1 MGAIEKAKGKIST
14 LDFFCIGFGAIV
26 GVGWAVFVN
35 RWIANAGGPIPSASG
50 YLMCLVLLVPV
61 ALCYAELVPMMPVA
75 GGGAAFAYQAFGQ
88 NTAFVSGWAAF
99 GGFVLILPW
108 EAIMVSS
115 ILAYAFPTLIMAGAP
130 LYEIMG
136 EQVYFPQIIVG
147 TIVAIMLFYI
157 NYKGTKGAASYQK
170 IITIIFLVLGTST
183 IVAAIT
189 HFNPDNLMPL
199 YENVRNKAHTNA
211 FGGILSVMMMAP
223 FFLAGF
229 ETIPQ
234 AVEDAA
240 GKVSAVGKT
249 VVLAVAAACLY
260 YAFAIIGFGGAMPWR
275 EFWFDLSF
283 PAAGNLF
290 PYIMGGGAGVFWYGV
305 IIFVA
310 VISLTTTWN
319 GFMIASP
326 RLLMGMGR
334 ANMIPKIFAQQHPK
348 TKVPM
353 AGLIASFVI
362 SLTGPFLGLGLSD
375 AITEVCAAGFV
386 LSWALTSSSAFRLRI
401 TEPDTPR
408 PYKMP
413 GGIAMAGFAALMMW
427 IFFISFFVP
436 GSPTFL
442 GGFVI
447 KFFLG
452 WMAVGFVLYLAAGPQ
467 RNAIP
472 KEQRAAELFRRNK

>member
-1 MGAIEKAKGKIST
+1 MGQIEKAKGKIGT

-35 RWIANAGGPIPSASG
+35 RWMANAGGPIPAASG
-50 YLMCLVLLVPV
+50 YLMCLILLVPV

-75 GGGAAFAYQAFGQ
+75 GGGAAFAYKAFGQ
-88 NTAFVSGWAAF
+88 NTAFISGWSAF

-115 ILAYAFPTLIMAGAP
+115 ILAYAFPTFVMAGNP
-130 LYEIMG
+130 IYEIMG
-136 EQVYFPQIIVG
+136 EAVYIPQIILG
-147 TIVAIMLFYI
+147 TLVAIMLFYI

-170 IITIIFLVLGTST
+170 IITIIFLILGTST
-183 IVAAIT
+183 IVAAAT
-189 HFNPDNLMPL
+189 HFNAENLMPL
-199 YENVRNKAHTNA
+199 YENVRNKPHTNF
-211 FGGILSVMMMAP
+211 FGGVMSVMMMAP

-240 GKVSAVGKT
+240 GKVSSVGKT
-249 VVLAVAAACLY
+249 VVAAVAAACLY
-260 YAFAIIGFGGAMPWR
+260 YAFALIGFGSAMPW
-275 EFWFDLSF
+275 EQFWFDLPF

-290 PYIMGGGAGVFWYGV
+290 PFIMPGGAGMFWYGV

-310 VISLTTTWN
+310 LISLTTTWN
-319 GFMIASP
+319 GFMIAAP

-334 ANMIPKIFAQQHPK
+334 ANMIPKAFAKQHPK
-348 TKVPM
+348 TNVPM
-353 AGLIASFVI
+353 AGLYASFVI

-386 LSWALTSSSAFRLRI
+386 LSWALTSSSALRLRL
-401 TEPDTPR
+401 TEPETIR

-413 GGIAMAGFAALMMW
+413 GGIFMAGFAALMMW
-427 IFFISFFVP
+427 IFFISFFIP

-442 GGFVI
+442 GSFVI
-447 KFFLG
+447 KFFLI
-452 WMAVGFVLYLAAGPQ
+452 WMAIGIALYLLAGPQ

-472 KEQRAAELFRRNK
+472 KEERAAELFRKNK